1 MTSNEALAVKMKK
14 RGQFKEIRRRFV
26 KNKGAL
32 FGMGFLIVLVVCALI
47 PSWIAPFGFDDQLL
61 SRRFQTPNGTHLFG
75 TDGFG
80 RDIFSRVVYG
90 CRISLTLGLVSVT
103 ISCVI
108 GIILGCIAGYYG
120 KVVDNFLMR
129 IIDIMLSIPNILL
142 AVSIVAALG
151 TSFFNLILAIGIG
164 AIPGYA
170 RVVRASILSVKEQE
184 YIEAARS
191 NGASDWRIITRHIIP
206 NCMAPIIVQATM
218 SIAAAVLQAAG
229 LSFIGLGIMPPTP
242 EWGSMLAAGRAYIRD
257 YWYVVTFPGLAIMLT
272 VFSINLLGDGLR
284 DALDPRL
291 KS

>member
-1 MTSNEALAVKMKK
+1 MSGNEALVVKMKK
-14 RGQFKEIRRRFV
+14 RGQFREIRRRFA
-26 KNKGAL
+26 KNRGAL
-32 FGMGFLIVLVVCALI
+32 FGLGFIILLVVCALI
-47 PSWIAPFGFDDQLL
+47 PSVIAPYGFDDQLL
-61 SRRFQTPNGTHLFG
+61 SRRFQPPSGAHFFG
-75 TDGFG
+75 TDEYG
-80 RDIFSRVVYG
+80 RDIFSRVIYG

-103 ISCVI
+103 ISCVL

-120 KVVDNFLMR
+120 RIIDNVLMR

-151 TSFFNLILAIGIG
+151 TSFFNLMLAIGIG
-164 AIPGYA
+164 AVPGYA
-170 RVVRASILSVKEQE
+170 RIVRASILSVKEQE

-191 NGASDWRIITRHIIP
+191 NGASDWRIIIHHIIP
-206 NCMAPIIVQATM
+206 NCMAPIIVQATI
-218 SIAAAVLQAAG
+218 SIANAVLSAAG
-229 LSFIGLGIMPPTP
+229 MSFIGLGIMPPTP

>member
-1 MTSNEALAVKMKK
+1 MTGNEALAVKMKK

-32 FGMGFLIVLVVCALI
+32 FGMGFLVILVICALV
-47 PSWIAPFGFDDQLL
+47 PSLIAPFGFDDQLL

-75 TDGFG
+75 TDEFG

-103 ISCVI
+103 ISCFL
-108 GIILGCIAGYYG
+108 GIILGCVAGYYG
-120 KVVDNFLMR
+120 KVVDNLLMR

>member
-1 MTSNEALAVKMKK
+1 MSDPEQTTVSMKN
-14 RGQFKEIRRRFV
+14 RGQYKEIWRRFK
-26 KNKGAL
+26 KNKGAIL
-32 FGMGFLIVLVVCALI
+32 GLGFIILLVVCALL
-47 PSWIAPFGFDDQLL
+47 PKLIAPYGFDDQQL
-61 SRRFQTPNGTHLFG
+61 SRRFQSPSWQYPFG
-75 TDGFG
+75 TDEYG
-80 RDIFSRVVYG
+80 RDIFSRVIYG

-103 ISCVI
+103 ISCLF
-108 GIILGCIAGYYG
+108 GLILGCVAGYYG
-120 KVVDNFLMR
+120 KIVDNIIMR
-129 IIDIMLSIPNILL
+129 VIDVMLSIPNILL

-151 TSFFNLILAIGIG
+151 PSFFNLMLAIGIG
-164 AIPGYA
+164 AVPGYA

-191 NGASDWRIITRHIIP
+191 NGASDFHIIMRHIIP

-218 SIAAAVLQAAG
+218 SIATAILSAAG
-229 LSFIGLGIMPPTP
+229 MSFIGLGIMPPTP
-242 EWGSMLAAGRAYIRD
+242 EWGSMLASGRAYIRD

>member
-1 MTSNEALAVKMKK
+1 MSGNEATAVTMKK
-14 RGQFKEIRRRFV
+14 RGQFKDIRRRFA
-26 KNKGAL
+26 KNKGAIL
-32 FGMGFLIVLVVCALI
+32 GLGFIVILVVCALI
-47 PSWIAPFGFDDQLL
+47 PSVIAPYGFDDQQL
-61 SRRFQTPNGTHLFG
+61 SRRFQSPSWNHLFG
-75 TDGFG
+75 TDEYG

-103 ISCVI
+103 ISCVL
-108 GIILGCIAGYYG
+108 GIILGCVSGYYG
-120 KVVDNFLMR
+120 KVVDNVIMR

-151 TSFFNLILAIGIG
+151 TSFFNLMLAIGIG
-164 AIPGYA
+164 AVPGYA

-218 SIAAAVLQAAG
+218 SIASAVLSAAG
-229 LSFIGLGIMPPTP
+229 MSFIGLGIMPPTP
-242 EWGSMLAAGRAYIRD
+242 EWGSMLASGRAYIRD

>member
-1 MTSNEALAVKMKK
+1 MAGNDVAVRMKN
-14 RGQFKEIRRRFV
+14 RGQLKDIARRFL
-26 KNKGAL
+26 KNKGAVL
-32 FGMGFLIVLVVCALI
+32 GLAFIAVLVVCALF
-47 PSWIAPFGFDDQLL
+47 PGQIAPYGYDDQMLT
-61 SRRFQTPNGTHLFG
+61 RRFQNPGAAHLFG
-75 TDGFG
+75 TDEYG
-80 RDIFSRVVYG
+80 RDIFSRVIYG

-103 ISCVI
+103 ISCVL

-120 KVVDNFLMR
+120 RVVDNLIMR

-151 TSFFNLILAIGIG
+151 TSFFNLMLAIGIG
-164 AIPGYA
+164 SVPGYA
-170 RVVRASILSVKEQE
+170 RIVRAAILSVKEQE

-191 NGASDWRIITRHIIP
+191 NGASDWHIIRQHILP
-206 NCMAPIIVQATM
+206 NCMAPIIVQATI
-218 SIAAAVLQAAG
+218 SIAQAVLSAAG
-229 LSFIGLGIMPPTP
+229 MSFIGLGIMPPTP
-242 EWGSMLAAGRAYIRD
+242 EWGSMLASGRAYIRD

>member
-1 MTSNEALAVKMKK
+1 MSGNEAIAVTMKK
-14 RGQFKEIRRRFV
+14 RGQFKDIRRRFA
-26 KNKGAL
+26 KNKGAIL
-32 FGMGFLIVLVVCALI
+32 GLGFIVILVVCALI
-47 PSWIAPFGFDDQLL
+47 PSVIAPYGFDDQQL
-61 SRRFQTPNGTHLFG
+61 SRRFQSPSWSHLFG
-75 TDGFG
+75 TDEYG

-103 ISCVI
+103 ISCVL
-108 GIILGCIAGYYG
+108 GIILGCISGYYG
-120 KVVDNFLMR
+120 KVVDNVIMR
-129 IIDIMLSIPNILL
+129 VIDIMLSIPNILL

-151 TSFFNLILAIGIG
+151 TSFFNLMLAIGIG
-164 AIPGYA
+164 AVPGYA

-218 SIAAAVLQAAG
+218 SIASAVLSAAG
-229 LSFIGLGIMPPTP
+229 MSFIGLGIMPPTP
-242 EWGSMLAAGRAYIRD
+242 EWGSMLASGRAYIRD

>member
-1 MTSNEALAVKMKK
+1 MAGNEALAVKMKK

-32 FGMGFLIVLVVCALI
+32 FGLGFIVILVVCALI
-47 PSWIAPFGFDDQLL
+47 PSVIAPYGFDDQSL
-61 SRRFQTPNGTHLFG
+61 SRRFQSPSGAHLFG
-75 TDGFG
+75 TDEYG

-103 ISCVI
+103 ISCVL
-108 GIILGCIAGYYG
+108 GIILGCVAGYYG
-120 KVVDNFLMR
+120 KVVDNVIMR

-151 TSFFNLILAIGIG
+151 TSFFNLMLAIGIG
-164 AIPGYA
+164 AVPGYA

-218 SIAAAVLQAAG
+218 SIASAVLSAAG
-229 LSFIGLGIMPPTP
+229 MSFIGLGIMPPTP
-242 EWGSMLAAGRAYIRD
+242 EWGSMLASGRAYIRD

>member
-1 MTSNEALAVKMKK
+1 MSEKETTAVTMKK
-14 RGQFKEIRRRFV
+14 RGQFKDIRRRFA
-26 KNKGAL
+26 KNKGAIL
-32 FGMGFLIVLVVCALI
+32 GLGFIVILVVCALI
-47 PSWIAPFGFDDQLL
+47 PSVIAPYGFDDQQL
-61 SRRFQTPNGTHLFG
+61 SRRFQSPSWNHLFG
-75 TDGFG
+75 TDEYG

-103 ISCVI
+103 ISCVL
-108 GIILGCIAGYYG
+108 GIILGCISGYYG
-120 KVVDNFLMR
+120 KVVDNVIMR

-151 TSFFNLILAIGIG
+151 TSFFNLMLAIGIG
-164 AIPGYA
+164 AVPGYA

-218 SIAAAVLQAAG
+218 SIASAVLSAAG
-229 LSFIGLGIMPPTP
+229 MSFIGLGIMPPTP
-242 EWGSMLAAGRAYIRD
+242 EWGSMLASGRAYIRD

>member
-1 MTSNEALAVKMKK
+1 MSDNETLVVKMKK
-14 RGQFKEIRRRFV
+14 RGQFKEIKRRFV

-32 FGMGFLIVLVVCALI
+32 FGLAFIVILVVCAII
-47 PSWIAPFGFDDQLL
+47 PSVIAPYGFDDQELA
-61 SRRFQTPNGTHLFG
+61 RRFQSPSWQHLFG
-75 TDGFG
+75 TDEYG
-80 RDIFSRVVYG
+80 RDIFSRVVFG

-103 ISCVI
+103 ISCVL
-108 GIILGCIAGYYG
+108 GIILGCVAGYYG
-120 KVVDNFLMR
+120 KVIDNVIMR

-151 TSFFNLILAIGIG
+151 TSFFNLMLAIGIG
-164 AIPGYA
+164 AVPGYA

-191 NGASDWRIITRHIIP
+191 NGASDWRIIIHHIIP

-218 SIAAAVLQAAG
+218 SIASAVLSAAG
-229 LSFIGLGIMPPTP
+229 MSFIGLGIMPPTP
-242 EWGSMLAAGRAYIRD
+242 EWGSMLASGRAYIRD